1 MSSKVRGCSIYQG
14 SRGHLRG
21 GYRRAIS
28 ISSSG
33 RNSIDDSSPA
43 LALGPSR
50 VLPSSFSFCL
60 LKGHTVA
67 EIGLVCLLLIVVA
80 ALDIVAR
87 KVGLPYPVLLVL
99 SGLALSL
106 VPYLPHVALDP
117 ELALLVFLP
126 PLLYRAAFFT
136 SWRDFRRNLRPI
148 ALLAFGLVLTTTVAV
163 AWVAHSLMP
172 RLPWAAALILGAI
185 VSPPD
190 AIAATALL
198 QRMKIPRRI
207 IAVLEGESLVND
219 SIALVAYRF
228 GIGAVVTGS
237 FSLPAA
243 MIELP
248 VVGLGGVF
256 VGFVVGM
263 AVHWIQRR
271 LDNPPVQITIALVTP
286 FAAYLPAEQLGLSGV
301 LAVVTAGLYI
311 GWRSPLTLT
320 PRTRLEAV
328 AFWGIVV
335 FLLNGIIF
343 ILIGLQLPDVVG
355 DYTQIVVYPPALCG
369 GSERNRHSHPNSLG
383 LRSGLFAALTEQET
397 PCARPVSRLATY
409 RDHRVV
415 WHARCRV
422 PRRRPRAATF
432 DGRRC
437 AAPGDEFKSFFS
449 FCVIL
454 VTLVFQG
461 LTLPLLVRAMGVV
474 DDGESHR
481 EERIARRK
489 ANEAALAYVERLAE
503 KTSMHTDRIARL
515 RDEYRDRLSQLEY
528 CSELAT
534 EPDPIKLPASHFN
547 HLVREALHVERR
559 ALIELRNHHHIND
572 ETLRVIQRDIDLAE
586 ARIIE
591 ADIIGR
597 A

>member
-1 MSSKVRGCSIYQG
+1 M
-14 SRGHLRG
+14 
-21 GYRRAIS
+21 
-28 ISSSG
+28 
-33 RNSIDDSSPA
+33 
-43 LALGPSR
+43 
-50 VLPSSFSFCL
+50 
-60 LKGHTVA
+60 A
-67 EIGLVCLLLIVVA
+67 EIELVCLLLMVVA
-80 ALDIVAR
+80 AFDIVAR

-99 SGLALSL
+99 SGLVLSL

-126 PLLYRAAFFT
+126 PLLYRAAFLT

-148 ALLAFGLVLTTTVAV
+148 ALHAFGLVLTTTVAV

-190 AIAATALL
+190 AIAATAVL

-228 GIGAVVTGS
+228 GIAAVVTGS

-256 VGFVVGM
+256 VGFVAGM

-271 LDNPPVQITIALVTP
+271 LDDPPVQITITLLTP
-286 FAAYLPAEQLGLSGV
+286 FAAYLPAEQLGVSGV

-311 GWRSPLTLT
+311 GWRSPLTLA

-355 DYTQIVVYPPALCG
+355 ELYTESWFALLLYAAAV
-369 GSERNRHSHPNSLG
+369 STDRRSHSNSLG
-383 LRSGLFAALTEQET
+383 LPGGLFAALAEQET
-397 PCARPVSRLATY
+397 PSARPVSRLATPH
-409 RDHRVV
+409 DHRVV

-422 PRRRPRAATF
+422 SRRRPRAPTF
-432 DGRRC
+432 HCR
-437 AAPGDEFKSFFS
+437 
-449 FCVIL
+449 
-454 VTLVFQG
+454 
-461 LTLPLLVRAMGVV
+461 
-474 DDGESHR
+474 
-481 EERIARRK
+481 
-489 ANEAALAYVERLAE
+489 
-503 KTSMHTDRIARL
+503 
-515 RDEYRDRLSQLEY
+515 
-528 CSELAT
+528 
-534 EPDPIKLPASHFN
+534 
-547 HLVREALHVERR
+547 RR
-559 ALIELRNHHHIND
+559 AIPRAKRNHFSLV
-572 ETLRVIQRDIDLAE
+572 LRHSRDTRPPGPHASFPG
-586 ARIIE
+586 ARP
-591 ADIIGR
+591 GSCR
-597 A
+597 

>member
-1 MSSKVRGCSIYQG
+1 M
-14 SRGHLRG
+14 
-21 GYRRAIS
+21 
-28 ISSSG
+28 
-33 RNSIDDSSPA
+33 
-43 LALGPSR
+43 
-50 VLPSSFSFCL
+50 
-60 LKGHTVA
+60 A
-67 EIGLVCLLLIVVA
+67 EIELVCLLLIVVA

-148 ALLAFGLVLTTTVAV
+148 ALHAFGLVLTTTVAV

-190 AIAATALL
+190 AIAATAVL

-256 VGFVVGM
+256 VGFVGGM

-271 LDNPPVQITIALVTP
+271 LDDPPVQITIALLTP

-335 FLLNGIIF
+335 FLLNGVIF

-355 DYTQIVVYPPALCG
+355 GLV
-369 GSERNRHSHPNSLG
+369 HPNRG
-383 LRSGLFAALTEQET
+383 LPS
-397 PCARPVSRLATY
+397 CSM
-409 RDHRVV
+409 
-415 WHARCRV
+415 
-422 PRRRPRAATF
+422 RR
-432 DGRRC
+432 
-437 AAPGDEFKSFFS
+437 
-449 FCVIL
+449 
-454 VTLVFQG
+454 Q
-461 LTLPLLVRAMGVV
+461 
-474 DDGESHR
+474 
-481 EERIARRK
+481 
-489 ANEAALAYVERLAE
+489 
-503 KTSMHTDRIARL
+503 
-515 RDEYRDRLSQLEY
+515 
-528 CSELAT
+528 
-534 EPDPIKLPASHFN
+534 
-547 HLVREALHVERR
+547 
-559 ALIELRNHHHIND
+559 
-572 ETLRVIQRDIDLAE
+572 
-586 ARIIE
+586 
-591 ADIIGR
+591 
-597 A
+597 